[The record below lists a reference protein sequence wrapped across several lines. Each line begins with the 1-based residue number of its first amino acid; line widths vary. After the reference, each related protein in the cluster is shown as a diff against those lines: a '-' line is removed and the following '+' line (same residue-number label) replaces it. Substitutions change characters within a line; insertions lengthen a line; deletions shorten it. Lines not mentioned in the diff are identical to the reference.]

1 MRRGL
6 QSLSQRPVA
15 PPITAIATS
24 QGPSTAGCAML
35 QFRCGQGEQLSQ
47 DLERLRKI
55 ASENIRYERQLSRVR
70 NAGKQTSCISDAVN
84 KSLDNI
90 VSKKARSFVIY
101 GEPQSGKTEMM
112 ICLTAKLID
121 SGFNV
126 VVHLL
131 NDSVQLLQQNLERFQ
146 RSGLSP
152 SARNFSEVMDPSIS
166 LKVGQHVIFCK
177 KNPHDLRKLNEKL
190 LSVTSKVII
199 DDEADY
205 ATPNS
210 KINKGE
216 VTKIN
221 ELIGELIGNVG
232 VYIGVTATPARLD
245 LNNTFDNNNEVWVDF
260 PPHSEYTG
268 QDIFF
273 PLDHAPDQYH
283 LELLPDSYDGPHYL
297 QQAVYRFL
305 ARAAYINII
314 SGREDK
320 FSMLVHTSGKTI
332 DHRADKKPI
341 EDVFQ
346 ALADVKSSKFAKAV
360 QDLRKAAEK
369 FYSAPDVERILDY
382 VVMNRSVYSIITM
395 NSERDVNVDFK
406 SATNPASLFTFVI
419 GGNIVS
425 RGVTFDNLLSM
436 FFTRDAKHKIQQD
449 TYIQRARMF
458 GSRRNY
464 IEHFELTIPNQLYVD
479 WHRCFVFHKLA
490 LEAIKAGLGSPV
502 WLGDTRISPVS
513 AGSVDQANVSLD
525 RGEMSFGLF
534 SYDSSFDELIGIPEA
549 PVKKLLSLQHRTGE
563 KSLPDYLIRYVE
575 QTTAG
580 SEQIAIHEPISIAGY
595 KDADQ
600 EKIERQRGFIGSTQL
615 QKREFPNAI
624 HHFFILHND
633 RGRARLIYKFD
644 GSIQFIKNLK
654 RLKAREAA

>member
-1 MRRGL
+1 MILLVRMGL
-6 QSLSQRPVA
+6 LDVDQ
-15 PPITAIATS
+15 
-24 QGPSTAGCAML
+24 
-35 QFRCGQGEQLSQ
+35 E
-47 DLERLRKI
+47 LERLRKI
-55 ASENIRYERQLSRVR
+55 AAENIRYERQLARVR
-70 NAGKQTSCISDAVN
+70 NAGKQTSCISEAVN
-84 KSLDNI
+84 KSLENI
-90 VSKKARSFVIY
+90 VSGKARSFVIY

-121 SGFNV
+121 TGFNV

-131 NDSVQLLQQNLERFQ
+131 NDSVQLLQQNLDRFQ

-152 SARNFSEVMDPSIS
+152 SARNFSEIMDPSIS

-190 LSVTSKVII
+190 SSVTSKAII

-216 VTKIN
+216 VTRIN
-221 ELIGELIGNVG
+221 ELIGDLIGDVG
-232 VYIGVTATPARLD
+232 IYIGVTATPARLD
-245 LNNTFDNNNEVWVDF
+245 LNNTFNNNNEVWVDF
-260 PPHSEYTG
+260 PPHAEYTG
-268 QDIFF
+268 QNIFF

-283 LELLPDSYDGPHYL
+283 LEYLPDAYDGPSYL

-305 ARAAYINII
+305 VRVAYINIV
-314 SGREDK
+314 SGRDDK
-320 FSMLVHTSGKTI
+320 FSMLVHTSGKMI

-341 EDVFQ
+341 EDIFQ
-346 ALADVKSSKFAKAV
+346 ALADVNSPKFSKAV
-360 QDLRKAAEK
+360 HELRKAAEK
-369 FYSAPDVERILDY
+369 FYDAADVERILDY
-382 VVMNRSVYSIITM
+382 VVANRSVYSIITM

-406 SATNPASLFTFVI
+406 SATNPASLFTFII

-458 GSRRNY
+458 GSRKNY
-464 IEHFELTIPNQLYVD
+464 LRHFELTIPNQLYVD

-502 WLGDTRISPVS
+502 WLGDSRISPVS
-513 AGSVDQANVSLD
+513 ANSVDQANVSLD

-534 SYDSSFDELIGIPEA
+534 SYDSSFEELIAQPGKPID
-549 PVKKLLSLQHRTGE
+549 KLIALQHRIGE
-563 KSLPDYLIRYVE
+563 RSLPDYLIRYVQ
-575 QTTAG
+575 QTMT
-580 SEQIAIHEPISIAGY
+580 SDQQIAIHESIRSAGY

-600 EKIERQRGFIGSTQL
+600 EKIERRRGFIGKSQL
-615 QKREFPNAI
+615 QEQRFPDAI
-624 HHFFILHND
+624 HHFFVLHND
-633 RGRARLIYKFD
+633 RGKGRLIYKFD
-644 GSIQFIKNLK
+644 GNIQFIKNLK
-654 RLKAREAA
+654 HLKTREAA

>member
-1 MRRGL
+1 MD
-6 QSLSQRPVA
+6 Q
-15 PPITAIATS
+15 
-24 QGPSTAGCAML
+24 
-35 QFRCGQGEQLSQ
+35 E
-47 DLERLRKI
+47 LERLRRI
-55 ASENIRYERQLSRVR
+55 AAENIRYERQLSRVR
-70 NAGKQTSCISDAVN
+70 DAGKQTSCISDAVN

-90 VSKKARSFVIY
+90 VSGKARSFVIY

-131 NDSVQLLQQNLERFQ
+131 NDSVQLLQQNLDRFQ

-190 LSVTSKVII
+190 STVTSKVII

-221 ELIGELIGNVG
+221 ELIGALIGDIEI
-232 VYIGVTATPARLD
+232 YIGVTATPARLD

-260 PPHSEYTG
+260 PPHNEYTG
-268 QDIFF
+268 QDVFF
-273 PLDHAPDQYH
+273 PLDHAPDHYH
-283 LELLPDSYDGPHYL
+283 LEYLPDTYDGPHYL

-305 ARAAYINII
+305 ARVAFINII
-314 SGREDK
+314 SGRDDK

-346 ALADVKSSKFAKAV
+346 ALADVNSPKFAKAI
-360 QDLRKAAEK
+360 QQLRSAAEK
-369 FYSAPDVERILDY
+369 FYAAPDVERILDY
-382 VVMNRSVYSIITM
+382 VVTNRSVYSIITM

-406 SATNPASLFTFVI
+406 SATSPASLFTFVI

-436 FFTRDAKHKIQQD
+436 FFTRDAKHRIQQD

-458 GSRRNY
+458 GSRKSY
-464 IEHFELTIPNQLYVD
+464 LKHFELTIPNQLYVD

-502 WLGDTRISPVS
+502 WLGDSRISPVS
-513 AGSVDQANVSLD
+513 TASVDQANVSLD

-534 SYDSSFDELIGIPEA
+534 SYNSSFDELANSSEA
-549 PVKKLLSLQHRTGE
+549 PAKKLQALQRRVGD
-563 KSLPDYLIRYVE
+563 KCLPDYLIRYVE
-575 QTTAG
+575 QTAPG
-580 SEQIAIHEPISIAGY
+580 NEQIAIHEPLSIAGY

-600 EKIERQRGFIGSTQL
+600 NKIERQRGFIGKSQL
-615 QKREFPNAI
+615 QEQKFPQAI
-624 HHFFILHND
+624 HHFFILYND
-633 RGRARLIYKFD
+633 RGRARLIYKFE
-644 GSIQFIKNLK
+644 GNIQFIKNLK
-654 RLKAREAA
+654 RLKPREAA